1 MDEQTHVRMY
11 VRISY
16 LEEEVNDHEHQDEG
30 EQDNV
35 YRSHSLVIII
45 VTIKTEKR
53 RNEYESQQIETHTK

>member
-1 MDEQTHVRMY
+1 MY
-11 VRISY
+11 VRMSY

-53 RNEYESQQIETHTK
+53 GNEYESQQIETHTK

>member
-35 YRSHSLVIII
+35 YRSHSLTIII
-45 VTIKTEKR
+45 VTIKYEESGT
-53 RNEYESQQIETHTK
+53 EYERQRIETHTK